1 MTLTAR
7 LVISDYISHAMDQAE
22 YDKFEDGSYG
32 GNIPPCVGVLAFGE
46 TLRECDDE
54 LRSTL
59 EDWILTGLKF
69 GHSLPAVGGIDLN
82 MEPKREQV
90 DTD

>member
-1 MTLTAR
+1 MTAKLI
-7 LVISDYISHAMDQAE
+7 LSDYIGHAMEEAE

-32 GNIPPCVGVLAFGE
+32 GSIPACVGVLAFGE
-46 TLRECDDE
+46 TLRECDTE

-69 GHSLPAVGGIDLN
+69 GHSLPIVGGIDLN
-82 MEPKREQV
+82 MEPKREQM
-90 DTD
+90 DTN

>member
-1 MTLTAR
+1 MAAK
-7 LVISDYISHAMDQAE
+7 LVLSDYIGYAMDQAE

-32 GNIPPCVGVLAFGE
+32 GSIPACVGVLAFGE
-46 TLRECDDE
+46 TLRECDTE

-69 GHSLPAVGGIDLN
+69 GHSLPVVGGIDLN
-82 MEPKREQV
+82 VDPKREPM
-90 DTD
+90 DTN